1 MDSAT
6 RVIQIRASVN
16 NTIPDMLILIIVI
29 VIIIA
34 LIFGLLPLI
43 KKQLQK
49 GKNKIYFDK

>member
-16 NTIPDMLILIIVI
+16 NTIPDVLILIIVI